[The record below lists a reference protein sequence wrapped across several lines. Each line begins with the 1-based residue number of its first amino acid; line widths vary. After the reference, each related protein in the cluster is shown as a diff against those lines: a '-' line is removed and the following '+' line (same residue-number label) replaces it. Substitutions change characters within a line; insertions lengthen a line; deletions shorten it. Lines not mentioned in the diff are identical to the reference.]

1 MYCVN
6 EKGYNF
12 RMVTVDLRG
21 KETFEQR
28 PEQRPNRNGE
38 VSHEYMG
45 GRTF

>member
-6 EKGYNF
+6 EKGFNF

-28 PEQRPNRNGE
+28 PKRNGE
-38 VSHEYMG
+38 ASHEYMG
-45 GRTF
+45 GRAF